1 MDINMLEMQK
11 YGRFFFFWRV
21 WRVRDHF
28 IIYANDSI
36 ENLARK
42 NWEQIK
48 LDLVGERPTI
58 RLPPK

>member
-11 YGRFFFFWRV
+11 YGRFFFFLRV

-42 NWEQIK
+42 NWE
-48 LDLVGERPTI
+48 
-58 RLPPK
+58 